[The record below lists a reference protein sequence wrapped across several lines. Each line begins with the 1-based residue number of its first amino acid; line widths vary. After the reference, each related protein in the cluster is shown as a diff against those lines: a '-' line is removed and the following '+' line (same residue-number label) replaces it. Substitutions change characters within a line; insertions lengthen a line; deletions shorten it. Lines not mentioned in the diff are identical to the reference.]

1 MKGIK
6 VMENV
11 EKMNKRDFLLCMDIH
26 KLLKAHIKGRVF
38 ISFYMGTLSVHIN
51 AGRGIKYFRNINERI
66 TKYNFEKIA
75 DQIEYD
81 YRHYIRNVFFQ

>member
-26 KLLKAHIKGRVF
+26 KLLKAHIKGRIF
-38 ISFYMGTLSVHIN
+38 ISFYMGTLTIHIN
-51 AGRGIKYFRNINERI
+51 AGKGIKYFRNLNEDLTR
-66 TKYNFEKIA
+66 YNLEKMA
-75 DQIEYD
+75 DFIEYD
-81 YRHYIRNVFFQ
+81 YRRFIREIFFN

>member
-26 KLLKAHIKGRVF
+26 KLLKAHIKGRIF